1 MSESARSEPSPETPG
16 LLPGQTP
23 IERWGDRLDDLVAS
37 MRSRWITRAAVV
49 RETASTQDAGAR
61 MSALRPGWFVVASA
75 QTRGRGRLGRVWTQ
89 PGHLGIA
96 ATLTVDARAID
107 AGSLSLRA
115 GLAACAAVE
124 RFVGE
129 GTVGIRWPNDVV
141 ARADGKKTAGVLIEQ
156 RGGVLLVGIGIN
168 VLQERG
174 DWPAELSSSAAS
186 LRQLGHAADRIG
198 VVEALLRA
206 HAVVLEADASECV
219 SEWSQRDVLIGRT
232 ARFRSAGV
240 EVRGEVVEIDPACA
254 LTVAQPTGTLRL
266 DAGTTTLQGVE

>member
-1 MSESARSEPSPETPG
+1 MEPARSEPSPDG
-16 LLPGQTP
+16 LAPSSGQTP

-49 RETASTQDAGAR
+49 RETASTQDAAAG

-75 QTRGRGRLGRVWTQ
+75 QTRGRGRLGRAWTQ
-89 PGHLGIA
+89 SGHLGIA
-96 ATLTVDARAID
+96 ATLTVDAGAFD

-129 GTVGIRWPNDVV
+129 GAVGIRWPNDVV
-141 ARADGKKTAGVLIEQ
+141 ARHDGRKIAGVLIEQ
-156 RGGVLLVGIGIN
+156 REGALLVGIGIN

-174 DWPAELSSSAAS
+174 DWPGELAASAAS
-186 LRQLGHAADRIG
+186 LRQLGHAADRIK
-198 VVEALLRA
+198 VVEALMHA
-206 HAVVLEADASECV
+206 HQVVLDADARACLA
-219 SEWSQRDVLIGRT
+219 EWSQRDVLRGRT
-232 ARFRSAGV
+232 ARFRSSGV

-254 LTVAQPTGTLRL
+254 LIVARPTGTIRL
-266 DAGTTTLQGVE
+266 DANTTTLLGVD